1 MSHWCTICAGSP
13 IRTRSPESGWINKE
27 IGTRQM
33 PISQQQGLVLRSTQ
47 PTAVYIARLTAT
59 ATFAYVLALYLP
71 AGTSRPVLAPLTALL
86 VLQASLY
93 QTIRTGIRKVVATVA
108 GVVAAVALSSFV
120 DFNWWLLGLLIAG
133 TLLIGYMLQ
142 LGDETLDVPVSAIV
156 IFSTSTGAHAAAT
169 GRLVDT
175 LAGAVAGLAGGLI
188 FAPLRVQT
196 ARDAVGE
203 LANQVAALLDRMAGD
218 LSDEPDPDQVG
229 DWLVHARALRGE
241 LERVD
246 DMLRQA
252 EDSTRLNPRTLRQAD
267 LPPGAETALRTG
279 LGTLEYAALS
289 LRFLANSVIDA
300 TRVSGD
306 ASPVRDADTRAHLAA
321 VLTMLAAAIR
331 TYGRLV
337 RTLPYGSEA
346 VKSALVAEL
355 DAARQLQ
362 DRLARLLEPQ
372 TVPDGGYSEWPVRGE
387 ILCHVDRLRSGLVVD
402 MATQILPRQRHR
414 QRRALPLTRMAPRL
428 RPPTA
433 PAAAT
438 VRPLR
443 VHRERPH
450 HQEEDLTHV
459 S

>member
-1 MSHWCTICAGSP
+1 
-13 IRTRSPESGWINKE
+13 
-27 IGTRQM
+27 M
-33 PISQQQGLVLRSTQ
+33 PFSQQHGLVLRSTQ

-59 ATFAYVLALYLP
+59 ATFAYFLALYLP

-93 QTIRTGIRKVVATVA
+93 QTIRTGIRKVVAGVA
-108 GVVAAVALSSFV
+108 GVLAAVALSSFV
-120 DFNWWLLGLLIAG
+120 DFNWWLLGLLTAG
-133 TLLIGYMLQ
+133 TLLIGHMLQ
-142 LGDETLDVPVSAIV
+142 LGEETLDVPVSAIV
-156 IFSTSTGAHAAAT
+156 IFSTSSGAHAAAT

-203 LANQVAALLDRMAGD
+203 LANQVAALVDRMAGD
-218 LSDEPDPDQVG
+218 LSDEPDPDQIG
-229 DWLVHARALRGE
+229 DWLVHARALRGQ

-246 DMLRQA
+246 DTLRQA
-252 EDSTRLNPRTLRQAD
+252 EDSARLNPRTLRQAD
-267 LPPGAETALRTG
+267 LLPGTETALRAG
-279 LGTLEYAALS
+279 LETLEYAALS
-289 LRFLANSVIDA
+289 LRFLANSLIDA

-331 TYGRLV
+331 TYGRLM
-337 RTLPYGSEA
+337 RTLPHGSEA
-346 VKSALVAEL
+346 VRSALTAEL

-372 TVPDGGYSEWPVRGE
+372 NVPDGGYSEWPVRGE

-402 MATQILPRQRHR
+402 TATQILPRRR

-433 PAAAT
+433 PAAGT

-443 VHRERPH
+443 VYRARSHH
-450 HQEEDLTHV
+450 HQEHHQEDLTSV